1 VEKDRISDCL
11 QMKEGMLLV
20 RYLGVPLIT
29 TRLTASDCSILL
41 EKITGHIDSWI
52 SRKNYFVGRLQLL
65 TSIL

>member
-1 VEKDRISDCL
+1 
-11 QMKEGMLLV
+11 MLLV

-29 TRLTASDCSILL
+29 IRLTASDCSFLL
-41 EKITGHIDSWI
+41 EKIMEHIDSWI